1 MNSVRLT
8 LLKKALI
15 FFSILLIP
23 AGLIYVFAYFQNK
36 KTLERYVLE
45 DLAQLA
51 EAYEGQVFQF
61 LEMAKKRAVDFSSDG
76 FIREQL
82 AGAMKKGGP
91 SAALNEHLAKNK
103 LSLDKS
109 IRSIHVLT
117 LNGRVVAS
125 TEASSIG
132 KDSSLEP
139 YFKNGRYGTSVTEGL
154 FLEDNLPMLA
164 ISTPI
169 KRGFTGDTIGVLV
182 NFISLNELDRILSN
196 EFKRDF
202 GAISLSKGRKKTLEV
217 CIVNKDSLL
226 LTRAKAGG
234 DNEILKQAVTS
245 PPVGA
250 CLQSNKEV
258 AGFYKNSKGAMV
270 AGASM
275 CLPELK
281 WVLIVEVSEH
291 EALAPIKAVRNS
303 AAAVALFMVAI
314 AVLIIIAFY
323 RLLVQKIKKLY
334 DATEQISSGNYD
346 ISLPVESGDE
356 IGALQQTFNAMAS
369 ELKKRGVRIIEGK
382 RRLSEAQRIARIGMW
397 EYHIEQNNFFFSNEA
412 ATVLGWLG
420 IWSVKGLED
429 FLSSVQESDRDA
441 LRRAFDASIFTKKPL
456 SAVFRVLMPNA
467 AIAHIRM
474 EAAVAAGPEG
484 AGQMLTG
491 IVQDITG
498 EKEREFELKK
508 LSMAIEE
515 SANLVFITDRNGTIE
530 YVNPLFEQ
538 VTGYSKDEAIGQNPR
553 ILSSGDTPNE
563 LYRELWSTILSG
575 RTWRDTHKNKKKT
588 GGFYWCN
595 CVISPIINDK
605 GEITHFLSIQEDI
618 TEKMQSEEKL
628 SRIARHDEL
637 TGFYNRARFLELL
650 DEWLANAILH
660 DATGGLLLI
669 DIDHFK
675 FINDTYGH
683 GIGDDFLR
691 RVSVVINSTIDAF
704 YVRHVGQKEKPLLSR
719 PSGDE
724 FAAFLPHLSE
734 AQCLGLAEEIKNSI
748 ALFRYK
754 ELSLSATISLG
765 IALYPEHGANSRTLL
780 TKADTAMYRAKELGR
795 NRGYMFREEDKDLE
809 KMHSRLSWRDK
820 ILTALNE
827 SRFVPWFQPILNLKT
842 GTVSHYEALAR
853 LKDENG
859 NIILPGAFIEVAERF
874 GLIGSIDRMITEKT
888 MQIQSRLQRAGR
900 KLSFGLNLS
909 AKDLTDEEFLSFIKE
924 KISDTGADPDSF
936 IFEITE
942 TAAISDLARAV
953 KFIKALKTIGCHFS
967 LDDFGVGFTS
977 FIYLREMGVDYIK
990 IDGAFIRK
998 LKDNP
1003 TDRVF
1008 VKALSD
1014 VARGLNIKSVAEF
1027 VENEEIIKLLV
1038 EFSVDYA
1045 QGFAIGKPAPEP
1057 EHIRPM
1063 AGLA

>member
-15 FFSILLIP
+15 FFSVLLIP
-23 AGLIYVFAYFQNK
+23 ACLIYVFTYFQDK

-45 DLAQLA
+45 DLTQLA

-61 LEMAKKRAVDFSSDG
+61 LEMAKRRAVDFSSDG
-76 FIREQL
+76 FVREQL
-82 AGAMKKGGP
+82 AGIMKKGGP
-91 SAALNEHLAKNK
+91 SAPLSDHLAKNK

-109 IRSIHVLT
+109 IRSIHVLDLT
-117 LNGRVVAS
+117 GRIVAS
-125 TEASSIG
+125 TEASSVG
-132 KDSSLEP
+132 KDASIEP
-139 YFKNGRYGTSVTEGL
+139 YFKNGRYGTSVTEGR
-154 FLEDNLPMLA
+154 FLKDNLPMLA
-164 ISTPI
+164 ISTPV
-169 KRGFTGDTIGVLV
+169 KRGFAGDTTGVLV
-182 NFISLNELDRILSN
+182 NFVSLNELDRILSN

-217 CIVNKDSLL
+217 RIVNKDSLL
-226 LTRAKAGG
+226 LTSARAG
-234 DNEILKQAVTS
+234 DNDDILKQAVTS
-245 PPVGA
+245 MPVGA
-250 CLQSNKEV
+250 CLQSNEEV

-270 AGASM
+270 AGAAM

-281 WVLIVEVSEH
+281 WVLLVEISEH

-303 AAAVALFMVAI
+303 AAMVALFMFAT

-323 RLLVQKIKKLY
+323 RSLVQRIKKLY
-334 DATEQISSGNYD
+334 AASKQISSGNYD
-346 ISLPVESGDE
+346 IALPVESGDE
-356 IGALQQTFNAMAS
+356 VSALQQTFNAMAL
-369 ELKKRGVRIIEGK
+369 ELKERGLRIVEGK
-382 RRLSEAQRIARIGMW
+382 RRLSEAQRIARMGMW
-397 EYHIEQNNFFFSNEA
+397 EYHIDKNHFFFSDEA
-412 ATVLGWLG
+412 AVVLGTANAGNPAG
-420 IWSVKGLED
+420 IED
-429 FLSSVQESDRDA
+429 FLSAVQEADRDA
-441 LRRAFDASIFTKKPL
+441 LRRAFDATIFTKKPFSVIL
-456 SAVFRVLMPNA
+456 RISRPNA

-474 EAAVAAGPEG
+474 EAALVAGREG
-484 AGQMLTG
+484 AGQILTG
-491 IVQDITG
+491 VAQDITE

-515 SANLVFITDRNGTIE
+515 SANLVFITDKNGTIE
-530 YVNPLFEQ
+530 YVNPMFES
-538 VTGYSKDEAIGQNPR
+538 VTGYSKAEAMGQNPR
-553 ILSSGDTPNE
+553 ILSSGETPNG

-595 CVISPIINDK
+595 CVISPIISEK

-618 TEKMQSEEKL
+618 TEKMLSEEKL
-628 SRIARHDEL
+628 SHIARHDEL
-637 TGFYNRARFLELL
+637 TGFYNRGRFLELL

-704 YVRHVGQKEKPLLSR
+704 YAEHAGQKEKTLLSR

-724 FAAFLPHLSE
+724 FAVFLPHLTE
-734 AQCLGLAEEIKNSI
+734 AQCLSLAEEIKNSI

-765 IALYPEHGANSRTLL
+765 IAVYPEHGANSRTLL

-795 NRGYMFREEDKDLE
+795 NRVYMFREEDKDLE

-853 LKDENG
+853 LKDEDG
-859 NIILPGAFIEVAERF
+859 GIILPGAFIEVAERF

-888 MQIQSRLQRAGR
+888 MQVQAQLQRAGR

-909 AKDLTDEEFLSFIKE
+909 AKDLTDEEFLSFLKE
-924 KISDTGADPDSF
+924 KISDTGADPDSL

-942 TAAISDLARAV
+942 TAAISDLARAI

-990 IDGAFIRK
+990 IDGAFVRK

-1027 VENEEIIKLLV
+1027 VENEEIIKLLM

-1057 EHIRPM
+1057 EHIKPM
-1063 AGLA
+1063 AGIA